1 MNQEG
6 RKQIEFMADSEECKL
21 YSCAT
26 SSSSS
31 SLAIVQ
37 ARIDYK
43 LSAICHNFFS
53 DLSPAYLSGLLTV
66 YTHSRQLSSSADT
79 WTLHIPHVNTKTL
92 GQCSFSYSAPK
103 QWNSLPLD
111 IRHIQSSHTFKT
123 ALNSHLYKQ

>member
-53 DLSPAYLSGLLTV
+53 DLSPAYLSRLLTV
-66 YTHSRQLSSSADT
+66 YTPSRQLRSSADT
-79 WTLHIPHVNTKTL
+79 GKLAIPH
-92 GQCSFSYSAPK
+92 GQLSFSYSAPK